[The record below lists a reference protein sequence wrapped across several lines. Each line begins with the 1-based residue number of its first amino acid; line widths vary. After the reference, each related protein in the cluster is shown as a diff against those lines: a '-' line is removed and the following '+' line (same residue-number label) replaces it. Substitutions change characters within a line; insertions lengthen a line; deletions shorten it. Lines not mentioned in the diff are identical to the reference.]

1 MNVWQ
6 VPTKIVAGKAAGTLI
21 CLLLIVYGWLTS
33 DIRLVILLTAAA
45 IALAFFTARDLLA
58 RVRLVADPSGIIVV
72 AGFAGRRRITW
83 SEIDRIRVD
92 ERARYGLRSTLLE
105 IDTGDDIHLF
115 SQYDLGEPVVPVA
128 ETLIRMRP

>member
-6 VPTKIVAGKAAGTLI
+6 VPTKVVAAKAAGTLI
-21 CLLLIVYGWLTS
+21 CLLLVVYGWLAG
-33 DIRLVILLTAAA
+33 DLRALILVGVAA
-45 IALAFFTARDLLA
+45 IVLAAFTARDVIA
-58 RVRLVADPSGIIVV
+58 RVRLSADAGGITVV
-72 AGFAGRRRITW
+72 EGFAGRRRIAW
-83 SEIDRIRVD
+83 HEIERIKVD
-92 ERARYGLRSTLLE
+92 ERARYGLRTTILE